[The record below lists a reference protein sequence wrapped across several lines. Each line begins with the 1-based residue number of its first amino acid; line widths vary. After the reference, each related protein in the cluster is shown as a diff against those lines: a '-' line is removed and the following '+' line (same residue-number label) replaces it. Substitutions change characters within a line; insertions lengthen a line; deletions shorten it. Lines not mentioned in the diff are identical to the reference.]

1 MNLNLPHNEEALDRI
16 ISDLGP
22 DAAELSPA
30 ELEAVIESAAWAET
44 ALSEP
49 SPDLKRRIFDSLPD
63 DIEFERELPRP
74 PVRMPLSFKLAVA
87 LPWAA
92 VLAMGVFV
100 ALQSKENSK
109 WKDLALAQS
118 TKLESL
124 VTKVDSLERT
134 QKLDRLEIVSLKS
147 DLDNSY
153 AGSAVWDSES
163 GSGLLKVSQIPQL
176 EPGKDYQLWIVD
188 PQYQTP
194 VDGGVFQVDS
204 NGTATIRFQPGK
216 KVNEVSAFAV
226 SLERKGGVAVAE
238 GPMVLVGAM

>member
-1 MNLNLPHNEEALDRI
+1 MNLNLPINEEALDRI

-30 ELEAVIESAAWAET
+30 EIEGVIESVAWAET

-49 SPDLKRRIFDSLPD
+49 SADLKTRVFDNLPEAAVIPDRRQKST
-63 DIEFERELPRP
+63 
-74 PVRMPLSFKLAVA
+74 RMPRSQKFAVA

-92 VLAMGVFV
+92 VLVMGLFV
-100 ALQSKENSK
+100 ALQTNENTK
-109 WKDLALAQS
+109 WKDLAIAQDAR
-118 TKLESL
+118 LDSL
-124 VTKVDSLERT
+124 ITKVDSLERA

-176 EPGKDYQLWIVD
+176 EAGKDYQLWIVD
-188 PQYQTP
+188 PQYNTP
-194 VDGGVFQVDS
+194 VDGGVFQVDA

-216 KVNEVSAFAV
+216 KVDEVSAFAV
-226 SLERKGGVAVAE
+226 SLERKGGVPVAE